1 MPSNFE
7 IQMGLAIV
15 GYPAAAA
22 GVGVLAARM
31 AKPDSPQRHAALAA
45 AATAGLVTSHIALA
59 NMPKW
64 PPVDSIGWIPITTLL
79 VGVVAIVLALLGGK
93 RRFAGPTMAAAAL
106 LALYLAGKPTFA
118 GNVDK
123 FVPFGVVAIAIVGG
137 NVASAALL
145 GRKAFPLASWLTMLI
160 TAAIAGLCALWA
172 PSALMAMLLGSMATT
187 AGALG
192 IGGLVL
198 RIKEP
203 APLAQGVF
211 LTHLGATLVYTHL
224 YAKLP
229 ALPLLLL
236 GAAVAL
242 PTLAALIPG
251 ETTKQRWVRSVAAVA
266 IAASCAGAAAL
277 IMHSKVAADKSDP
290 ANMYGG

>member
-1 MPSNFE
+1 MPSSFE

-15 GYPAAAA
+15 GYPAVAA
-22 GVGVLAARM
+22 GAGVLAARI
-31 AKPDSPQRHAALAA
+31 AKPNSQRRQAALAA

-59 NMPKW
+59 NMPQW
-64 PPVDSIGWIPITTLL
+64 PPVDSIGWIPITTAL

-93 RRFAGPTMAAAAL
+93 RLVVVPATAIAAAA
-106 LALYLAGKPTFA
+106 ALYLAGKPTFA
-118 GNVDK
+118 RSMGQ
-123 FVPFGVVAIAIVGG
+123 FVPLAIGALIIVGSS
-137 NVASAALL
+137 VAGAARV
-145 GRKAFPLASWLTMLI
+145 GRKAYPLASWLTMLI
-160 TAAIAGLCALWA
+160 TAAIAGLCALWT

-198 RIKEP
+198 RINEP

-211 LTHLGATLVYTHL
+211 LSHLGATLTYTHL

-229 ALPLLLL
+229 TLPLLLL

-242 PTLAALIPG
+242 PTLVAFIPG
-251 ETTKQRWVRSVAAVA
+251 DTTKQRWLRSVAAVT

-277 IMHSKVAADKSDP
+277 IMHGKIASKKSDP

>member
-15 GYPAAAA
+15 GYPAVAA
-22 GVGVLAARM
+22 GIGVLAARI
-31 AKPDSPQRHAALAA
+31 AKPQSPLRQAALAA

-64 PPVDSIGWIPITTLL
+64 PPVDSIGWIPITTVL
-79 VGVVAIVLALLGGK
+79 VGVVAIVLALFADK
-93 RRFAGPTMAAAAL
+93 RRFAAPVIAVAAAAAL
-106 LALYLAGKPTFA
+106 YFAGKPTFA
-118 GNVDK
+118 RGIGQ
-123 FVPFGVVAIAIVGG
+123 FLPIGLGALIIVGS
-137 NVASAALL
+137 NVAGAAAV

-160 TAAIAGLCALWA
+160 TAAIAGLCALWT

-198 RIKEP
+198 RINEP

-211 LTHLGATLVYTHL
+211 LSHLGATLVYTHL

-229 ALPLLLL
+229 TLPLVLL

-242 PTLAALIPG
+242 PTLVALIPG
-251 ETTKQRWVRSVAAVA
+251 DTTKQRWIRAVAAVA
-266 IAASCAGAAAL
+266 IAASCASAAAL
-277 IMHSKVAADKSDP
+277 IMHSKIAAEKSDP
-290 ANMYGG
+290 SNMYGG

>member
-1 MPSNFE
+1 MPSSFE

-15 GYPAAAA
+15 GYPAIAA
-22 GVGVLAARM
+22 GIGVLAARI
-31 AKPDSPQRHAALAA
+31 AKPESQLRQAAFAA

-64 PPVDSIGWIPITTLL
+64 PPVDSIGWIPITTALAGVL
-79 VGVVAIVLALLGGK
+79 AIVVALLDGK
-93 RRFAGPTMAAAAL
+93 RRFAAPVMALAAVA
-106 LALYLAGKPTFA
+106 AVYFAGKPTFA
-118 GNVDK
+118 RSIGQ
-123 FVPFGVVAIAIVGG
+123 FVPLAIGALVVVGS
-137 NVASAALL
+137 NVAGAAVV

-160 TAAIAGLCALWA
+160 TAAIAGLCALWT

-198 RIKEP
+198 RINEP

-211 LTHLGATLVYTHL
+211 LAHLGATLVYTHL

-229 ALPLLLL
+229 TLPLLLL

-242 PTLAALIPG
+242 PTLVALLPG
-251 ETTKQRWVRSVAAVA
+251 DSTKQRWLRAAAAVA
-266 IAASCAGAAAL
+266 LAAGCAGAAAL
-277 IMHSKVAADKSDP
+277 IMHSKIAAEKSDP

>member
-1 MPSNFE
+1 MPSSFE

-15 GYPAAAA
+15 GYPALAA
-22 GVGVLAARM
+22 GLGVVAARI
-31 AKPDSPQRHAALAA
+31 AKPQSPLRQAALAA
-45 AATAGLVTSHIALA
+45 AATAGLVTSHVALA

-64 PPVDSIGWIPITTLL
+64 PPVDSIGWIPITTVL
-79 VGVVAIVLALLGGK
+79 VGIVAIVLALVADK
-93 RRFAGPTMAAAAL
+93 RRFTAPVIAAAAVA
-106 LALYLAGKPTFA
+106 ALYFAGKPTFA
-118 GNVDK
+118 RSVGQ
-123 FVPFGVVAIAIVGG
+123 FVPLGLGALIIVGS
-137 NVASAALL
+137 NVAGAALV

-160 TAAIAGLCALWA
+160 TAAIAGLCALWT

-198 RIKEP
+198 RINEP

-211 LTHLGATLVYTHL
+211 LAHLGATLTYSHL

-229 ALPLLLL
+229 TLPLLLL

-242 PTLAALIPG
+242 PTLVAFIPG
-251 ETTKQRWVRSVAAVA
+251 DTTKRRWLRSAAAVA

-277 IMHSKVAADKSDP
+277 IMHNKIAAEKSDP
-290 ANMYGG
+290 SNMYGG